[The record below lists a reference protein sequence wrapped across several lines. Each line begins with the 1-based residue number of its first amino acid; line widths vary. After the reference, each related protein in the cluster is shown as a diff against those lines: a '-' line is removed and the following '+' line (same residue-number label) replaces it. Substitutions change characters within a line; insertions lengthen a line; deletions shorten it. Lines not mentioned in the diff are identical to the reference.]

1 MSARK
6 PFDWSKLDRN
16 NLYCLLYSVRDQVV
30 NKKLSSDRLQKI
42 LGSHIKKHI
51 PIRVKGCKDL
61 VTDSGYVYIGGAY
74 YSEADRKGRSRP
86 IEINFTYN
94 MLDEFIKLSD
104 YKFKR
109 MCILFADTML
119 HEIIHMRQF
128 RARSFKA
135 VPIYASTAERARD
148 RKEQEY
154 YGDTDEMGAF
164 SFNIACEM
172 IDRFGNDPRSIRLY
186 MDSTECRRHRRSQYY
201 RYLKAFKWDT
211 DHKIIKRLK
220 KKVLLQL
227 PNAELGKPFKTVDH
241 LTY

>member
-6 PFDWSKLDRN
+6 PFDWSKLDRD
-16 NLYCLLYSVRDQVV
+16 NLYYLLYSIRDQVV

-51 PIRVKGCKDL
+51 PIKVKGCKDL
-61 VTDSGYVYIGGAY
+61 ATDSGYVYIGGAY
-74 YSEADRKGRSRP
+74 YSEADRKGRTRH

-94 MLDEFIKLSD
+94 LLDEFIKLTD

-128 RARSFKA
+128 RARNFKA
-135 VPIYASTAERARD
+135 IPIYASTAERAKD
-148 RKEQEY
+148 RREQEY

-172 IDRFGNDPRSIRLY
+172 IDRFGNDPRSIRIY
-186 MDSTECRRHRRSQYY
+186 MDGTDCRRHRRSQYY

-211 DHKIIKRLK
+211 EHKIMQRLK

-227 PNAELGKPFKTVDH
+227 TNAELGKPFKTVDH